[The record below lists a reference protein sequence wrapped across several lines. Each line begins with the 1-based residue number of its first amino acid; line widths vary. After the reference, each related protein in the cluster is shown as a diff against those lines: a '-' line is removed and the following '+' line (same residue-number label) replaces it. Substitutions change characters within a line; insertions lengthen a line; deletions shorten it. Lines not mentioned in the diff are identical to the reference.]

1 VRCNKY
7 RSKKGTA
14 GETDASFVFSWSLYN
29 VFATN
34 SRKKE
39 MTSDQFDLFCYEMNQ
54 ESNLRM
60 KTVKGN
66 RDTDEFRD
74 Y

>member
-1 VRCNKY
+1 
-7 RSKKGTA
+7 
-14 GETDASFVFSWSLYN
+14 
-29 VFATN
+29 
-34 SRKKE
+34 